1 MECNMKPLKKVITTL
16 FLAFGICMVSFA
28 QSDWAHRLYGTLG
41 FSYGGAP
48 RMNFAKEDFA
58 IRSFNV
64 ELGYRPTDNFSIF
77 LPVSID
83 MNLLNTT
90 TTRNYNETGTVGLGT
105 AYAFP
110 LGKNSYIEPA
120 LSCSTTYIKTD
131 VNYLTPK
138 FEVRWGVGRLD
149 RSIIPYFGLYC
160 GLGVQ
165 YMHPYDTGLMSNM
178 VLGYATV
185 GIHLF

>member
-1 MECNMKPLKKVITTL
+1 MKKVIITL
-16 FLAFGICMVSFA
+16 FLALGICTVSFA
-28 QSDWAHRLYGTLG
+28 QSDLASRLYGTLS

-48 RMNFAKEDFA
+48 KMNFTKEDFA

-64 ELGYRPTDNFSIF
+64 ELGYRPADKFSIF

-83 MNLLNTT
+83 INLLNTT

-110 LGKNSYIEPA
+110 LEKNSYIEPA
-120 LSCSTTYIKTD
+120 LSCSTTYVKTD

-138 FEVRWGVGRLD
+138 FEVRWGVGRQD
-149 RSIIPYFGLYC
+149 RSIIPNFGLYC
-160 GLGVQ
+160 GVGVQ
-165 YMHPYDTGLMSNM
+165 YIHPYDNAPVPDMF
-178 VLGYATV
+178 LGCATV